1 MKFFVG
7 LVGVGLVLLAVVASI
22 GLLSYMGVAGSL
34 IILEVVPF
42 LVLAVGVDN
51 LFIIVHS
58 YEVSTHAHLLGP
70 WFHILILRVLS
81 AFFVGEISASII
93 TVLMP

>member
-22 GLLSYMGVAGSL
+22 GILSYMGVAGSL

-58 YEVSTHAHLLGP
+58 YEVSMHAHLFGP
-70 WFHILILRVLS
+70 PALDRGFMCLFYGFECILWVKFRL
-81 AFFVGEISASII
+81 
-93 TVLMP
+93 P